1 MGNLKDSKGET
12 VKLKLNKKELLILL
26 IPVIIMILLIPVL
39 PDKIPMQWNRNGDVN
54 WYLDKR
60 LSFLLGLIP
69 FAVYKSHKMKR
80 K

>member
-26 IPVIIMILLIPVL
+26 IPVIIMILLIPIL

-69 FAVYKSHKMKR
+69 FAVYKLHKMKR